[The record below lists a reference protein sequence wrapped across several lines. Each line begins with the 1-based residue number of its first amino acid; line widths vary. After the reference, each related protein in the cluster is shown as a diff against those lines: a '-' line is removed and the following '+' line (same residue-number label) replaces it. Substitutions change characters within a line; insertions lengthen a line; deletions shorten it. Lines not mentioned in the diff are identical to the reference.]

1 MSRPLNIIIIGGAG
15 DLAAR
20 KLVPALYRLH
30 RKGRLPPQTRIAGV
44 SRRPLSHDEFRGQLR
59 DMARQVAGDFDQAG
73 WDKFAPLLEYVSAD
87 TAAAGGMKPLLAW
100 LADKEKGQPADR
112 LYYLSV
118 RPEIYRAIVLQ
129 LGAAGLTRE
138 EPGGP
143 FRRLVVEKPFGRNLA
158 EAVELNRIL
167 HQQFTEPQIYRI
179 DHYLG
184 KETVQNILVFR
195 FANALIEPLW
205 NAKYIDHVQIT
216 VAEDVDVGHRGETY
230 DQSGVLRDMFQSHLL
245 QVLALTALEAPQ
257 SWKPDDLRNEKRRV
271 LDAIPV
277 YSTGEAP
284 SRVCTGQYRGY
295 RGTSGVPADSRTP
308 TFAAARLAV
317 DTERWRGVPFYL
329 RSGKA
334 LAVRDSE
341 VVIQFRCPN
350 RMIFPLPAGECVA
363 PNRLTLQLQPDEGID
378 LKFQVKQPDT
388 PNGVELHTGTM
399 SFDYASEFGR
409 GAIPEA
415 YERLLLDAIHGDAS
429 LFMRSDEIERAW
441 AIVDPLVA
449 ATERADAPTPTE
461 YERGT
466 WGPHCADALIAG
478 EGRFWHKGK

>member
-1 MSRPLNIIIIGGAG
+1 MSQPLNIVIVGAAG
-15 DLAAR
+15 DLTAR
-20 KLVPALYRLH
+20 KLVPALCHLH
-30 RKGRLPPQTRIAGV
+30 RKGRLPPQTRIAGI

-59 DMARQVAGDFDQAG
+59 DMAQRVSPDFDRAA

-87 TAAAGGMKPLLAW
+87 TASPAGMKPLPAW
-100 LADKEKGQPADR
+100 LAEKEKGQPADR

-118 RPEIYRAIVLQ
+118 RPEIYGAIVRQ

-138 EPGGP
+138 QPGGP

-167 HQQFTEPQIYRI
+167 HEQFAESQIYRI

-195 FANALIEPLW
+195 FANSLIEPLW

-216 VAEDVDVGHRGETY
+216 VAEEVDVGHRGETY
-230 DQSGVLRDMFQSHLL
+230 DQSGVIRDMFQSHLL
-245 QVLALTALEAPQ
+245 QVLALTALEAPP

-271 LDAIPV
+271 LDAIPI
-277 YSTGEAP
+277 YSASEAP

-295 RGTSGVPADSRTP
+295 RGAAGVPANSRTP

-317 DTERWRGVPFYL
+317 DAERWRGVPFYL

-334 LAVRDSE
+334 LAMRDSE
-341 VVIQFRCPN
+341 VIIQFRCPN
-350 RMIFPLPAGECVA
+350 RMMFPLPAGECVA

-378 LKFQVKQPDT
+378 LNFQVKEPDT
-388 PNGVELHTGTM
+388 PNGMKLRTGTM
-399 SFDYASEFGR
+399 AFDYASTFGR

-441 AIVDPLVA
+441 AIVDPLIA
-449 ATERADAPTPTE
+449 ATERADAPAPTE
-461 YERGT
+461 YERGA
-466 WGPHCADALIAG
+466 WGPARADALLAA
-478 EGRFWHKGK
+478 EGRHWHNGK